1 MCVVLLAFAWPTA
14 TSRVQNLPVA
24 VVGLQEQVDAV
35 TQKMPEY
42 LLELHPVASREDAV
56 NGITSREVCGGIVLG
71 HHTTESALR
80 SAEGRGCRRERPRD
94 RSGHS
99 TFGSLYIMYIIGHR
113 DTSAA
118 TLYGANLIRPLRCL
132 RWPRVDTQPRISPA
146 RVTTGRNA
154 ARCLLHDAPHDD
166 MDQRI
171 GTCAA

>member
-35 TQKMPEY
+35 TQKMPEH
-42 LLELHPVASREDAV
+42 LLELHPMANSEDAV

-99 TFGSLYIMYIIGHR
+99 TFGSLYIMYIIGHGG
-113 DTSAA
+113 TSVV
-118 TLYGANLIRPLRCL
+118 TLYEANPIQPLGGL
-132 RWPRVDTQPRISPA
+132 RWP
-146 RVTTGRNA
+146 
-154 ARCLLHDAPHDD
+154 
-166 MDQRI
+166 
-171 GTCAA
+171 